1 MTKADFLEM
10 QIVINNAE
18 IDASFEAMKRFASH
32 DELTMRIVVLQ
43 SKNKILFKMLKEL
56 ND

>member
-1 MTKADFLEM
+1 MTKAEFLEI
-10 QIVINNAE
+10 QILINNAE

-32 DELTMRIVVLQ
+32 DELSMRVVVLQ
-43 SKNKILFKMLKEL
+43 SKNKILFKKLKEL